1 MATDFLTSDGLR
13 LALHE
18 SGTGK
23 PFVFQHGLC
32 GDAAQPLQVFPDNAD
47 YHCLT
52 LECRGHGQSE
62 AGPSGNLSIATF
74 ANDIAAMIEDQKLD
88 RPVVGGISMGAA
100 IALRLAVARPHLV
113 GALVLARPAW
123 LTNEAPANMTPNALV
138 GELLKSHAQAE
149 ARARF
154 EATPLVAQLAQE
166 APDNLASLRGFFA
179 REPIGT
185 TAELLTRISADG
197 PGVSKADLGAL
208 KIPVLV
214 IGNGKDFVHPL
225 ELAQDLAR
233 LIPHAEFVEITPK
246 ATDPARY
253 RDDFRAALAPF
264 LKGL

>member
-18 SGTGK
+18 SGASK

-32 GDAAQPLQVFPDNAD
+32 GDAGQPLQVFPDSFG
-47 YHCLT
+47 YRCLT

-62 AGPSGNLSIATF
+62 AGPIQSHSIATF
-74 ANDIAAMIEDQKLD
+74 ANDVAAMIELQKLD
-88 RPVVGGISMGAA
+88 KPLFGGISMGAA
-100 IALRLAVARPHLV
+100 IALRLAVTRPDLV

-123 LTNEAPANMTPNALV
+123 LVDEAPANMAPNTLV
-138 GELLKSHAQAE
+138 GELLKTHAPAQ

-154 EATPLVAQLAQE
+154 EAAPLVAQLALE
-166 APDNLASLRGFFA
+166 APDNLASLRGLFS
-179 REPIGT
+179 REPIAI

-197 PGVSKADLGAL
+197 PGVSKSDLSAL

-214 IGNGKDFVHPL
+214 IGHANDYVHPL
-225 ELAQDLAR
+225 SLAKELAS
-233 LIPHAEFVEITPK
+233 LIPEAQFVEITPK
-246 ATDPARY
+246 AIDPARY
-253 RDDFRAALAPF
+253 RDDFRAALSQF

>member
-1 MATDFLTSDGLR
+1 MATEFLTSDGLR

-18 SGTGK
+18 SGAGK
-23 PFVFQHGLC
+23 PMVFQHGLC
-32 GDAAQPLQVFPDNAD
+32 GDAAQPLQVFPEDVG
-47 YHCLT
+47 YRCLT

-62 AGPSGNLSIATF
+62 AGPLGQLSIATF
-74 ANDIAAMIEDQKLD
+74 ASDIAATIEAHKLD
-88 RPVVGGISMGAA
+88 RPVVGGISMGACV
-100 IALRLAVARPHLV
+100 ALRLAVTRPDLV

-138 GELLKSHAQAE
+138 GELLESHSASE

-154 EATPLVAQLAQE
+154 EATPLVAQLAVE
-166 APDNLASLRGFFA
+166 APDNLASLRGFFS
-179 REPIGT
+179 REPIAT

-214 IGNGKDFVHPL
+214 IGHGKDYVHPL
-225 ELAQDLAR
+225 ELAQELAC

-246 ATDPARY
+246 ATDAARY
-253 RDDFRAALAPF
+253 RDDFRAALASF